1 MSSVCIDLKELFGIK
16 DLADNIK
23 EVKKDLRN
31 ALRTGGDE
39 VHTFTVQ
46 KPFCCGPRQLVM
58 QALEP
63 YGVKILSL
71 GPDERVNISVTNYAQ
86 LAKIELKR
94 MENLRYGP
102 MAVMWLPM
110 AMQCT
115 VTVKKSQA
123 EWAEYLIERSKRMCV
138 VGGRINSKNRDWAN
152 AHDGQ
157 MPRPWVEKSCSEG
170 NSLWSQVSSIKQ
182 EQENEQN
189 AKRK

>member
-1 MSSVCIDLKELFGIK
+1 MCIDLKELFGIK
-16 DLADNIK
+16 DIADDINA
-23 EVKKDLRN
+23 VKKDLRN
-31 ALRTGGDE
+31 AMRSDTGE

-46 KPFCCGPRQLVM
+46 KPFCCGPRQLII
-58 QALEP
+58 QALQP
-63 YGVKILSL
+63 YGVKIVSL
-71 GPDERVNISVTNYAQ
+71 GHDERVNISIKDYAQ

-115 VTVKKSQA
+115 VTVRKSQA

-138 VGGRINSKNRDWAN
+138 VKGGINSKNRDWAN
-152 AHDGQ
+152 RHDGQ

-170 NSLWSQVSSIKQ
+170 NSIWKQVSDIQRGK
-182 EQENEQN
+182 EEDG
-189 AKRK
+189 K

>member
-1 MSSVCIDLKELFGIK
+1 MCIDLKELFGIK
-16 DLADNIK
+16 DVADD
-23 EVKKDLRN
+23 VKATMKQIRNTLRN
-31 ALRTGGDE
+31 DSGE

-46 KPFCCGPRQLVM
+46 KPFCCGPRQLIM

-63 YGVKILSL
+63 YGVKIISL
-71 GPDERVNISVTNYAQ
+71 GEDQRVNVSVKDYAQ
-86 LAKIELKR
+86 IAKIELKR

-115 VTVKKSQA
+115 VTVRKSQA

-138 VGGRINSKNRDWAN
+138 VKGGINSKNRDWAN
-152 AHDGQ
+152 RHDGK

-170 NSLWSQVSSIKQ
+170 NSIWKQVSDIQKGQSSNGK
-182 EQENEQN
+182 
-189 AKRK
+189 